1 MLPQI
6 KDILFAT
13 DLSKNA
19 DNALRQAL
27 SMAQA
32 YGAMVHVLHV
42 TEPLSSDAVVTLN
55 MFMQDDA
62 SRKAAIKDRHA
73 SIKQMLTDNQKDF
86 LASLSPQE
94 KDAYA
99 SVSSVELDDG
109 HAAETILMRA
119 KDLGCQLIV
128 MGTHEHTT
136 GHTFI
141 GSVVKRVLRRSS
153 IPTLIVPHI
162 T

>member
-13 DLSKNA
+13 DLSENA

-27 SMAQA
+27 SLAQA
-32 YGAMVHVLHV
+32 HGANVHVLHV
-42 TEPLSSDAVVTLN
+42 SEPLSQDAVVTLQ

-62 SRKAAIKDRHA
+62 SRKKAIKDRHA
-73 SIKQMLTDNQKDF
+73 SVKQLLKANQKKF
-86 LASLSPQE
+86 VNSLSDDDKE
-94 KDAYA
+94 AYSA
-99 SVSSVELDDG
+99 VSSIELVDG
-109 HAAETILMRA
+109 HAAETILRRA
-119 KDLGCQLIV
+119 HELSCQLIV
-128 MGTHEHTT
+128 MGTHEQET

-141 GSVVKRVLRRSS
+141 GTVVKRVLRRTSV
-153 IPTLIVPHI
+153 PTLIVPHI